1 MLLFRI
7 LVMMLIIMIMVLL
20 TSSNSIELS
29 VLCNISK
36 LCRILNGSS
45 SLLILNYSPCLTSLV
60 VALMPSNSSSFS
72 SATHSLVNHHHPLV
86 VNNHL
91 PSTSLAGP
99 LVHPLVDD
107 HWMVVHLVDHSLVH
121 HLPPPPLLHLLPT
134 PRWLVATPRAPLPLP
149 VIDRLNLDV

>member
-29 VLCNISK
+29 VLCDISK

-45 SLLILNYSPCLTSLV
+45 FNSSCLTSLL
-60 VALMPSNSSSFS
+60 VALMPSNTSFS
-72 SATHSLVNHHHPLV
+72 SSAHPLVNHNHPLV
-86 VNNHL
+86 VNNQL
-91 PSTSLAGP
+91 PSTSLAG
-99 LVHPLVDD
+99 PLVDD